1 MTLRDDVDLNG
12 LFHLHPRRRRPAQ
25 AAGAGMLLLA
35 AAALT
40 FPAKTIQVVGG
51 ASGWLLWLAGALMLG
66 MGLLTFSGTLRALAV
81 AASLCAVGLGA
92 YLTFNPTVG
101 AFATGLVLAA
111 ALVIDGSFQL
121 GAALHL
127 RPLRAWRW
135 LLASAATS
143 LIAALLLAAG
153 GPAHTPQAV
162 AILLAAAFATTG
174 VALIATGLARPA
186 PRRPADSDTP

>member
-1 MTLRDDVDLNG
+1 MTPHDDLHLHG
-12 LFHLHPRRRRPAQ
+12 LVHLHPERRRPAQ

-35 AAALT
+35 VAALA
-40 FPAKTIQVVGG
+40 FPAETIQVVGG
-51 ASGWLLWLAGALMLG
+51 VSGWLLWLAGALMLG
-66 MGLLTFSGTLRALAV
+66 MGLLTFSGTLRTLAV
-81 AASLCAVGLGA
+81 IASLCAVGLGA

-101 AFATGLVLAA
+101 ALATGLVLGA
-111 ALVIDGSFQL
+111 ALVVDGSFQL

-143 LIAALLLAAG
+143 LIAALLLAVG
-153 GPAHTPQAV
+153 GPARTPEAV

-174 VALIATGLARPA
+174 VALIATGLARAA
-186 PRRPADSDTP
+186 PRRPTDSDML